1 MNLLNRVMSY
11 DKTKV
16 NQESC
21 NCEEC
26 VGITDVSEK
35 KEIIGNFRYADDFLR
50 KIENYQMICK
60 EKEFLTILNL
70 KYWYKDKKTKTF
82 IWKALF
88 IHGDKYDYY
97 ETLYIN
103 NKTKVKI
110 GCRVKG
116 HDVFTQRT
124 NDHIYGHGCSKC
136 KGCGKLTLEEFIKEA
151 NKVHGEG
158 RYDYSEVVYKNNK
171 TKVCIICH
179 NHEEPFRFM
188 QKPNDHIQGH
198 GCPKC
203 ARKLRSETQRMSLE
217 EFIERAR
224 KIHGDKYDYSKV
236 IYINKNTKVII
247 ICPIH
252 GKFKQSPDKHLNGC
266 GCQKCNKNKGEEAI
280 RKFLNE
286 KEIEFEEQKK
296 FKGCKYKQL
305 LKFDF
310 YIPKYN
316 LCIESD
322 GNIHFEKINW
332 TGKMTDEEMEENL
345 KSNQL
350 RDQIKND
357 YCKNNKI
364 NLLRIRYDENIEEKL
379 TEYFKE
385 NYIKI

>member
-1 MNLLNRVMSY
+1 MSY

-16 NQESC
+16 NQENC
-21 NCEEC
+21 NCEKC
-26 VGITDVSEK
+26 VGISDISEK
-35 KEIIGNFRYADDFLR
+35 KEIVGNFRFADDFLR
-50 KIENYQMICK
+50 KIENYRMMCK
-60 EKEFLTILNL
+60 EKELLTIINL

-82 IWKALF
+82 IWKALHA
-88 IHGDKYDYY
+88 HGDKYDYY
-97 ETLYIN
+97 ETVYIN

-116 HDVFTQRT
+116 HEIFTQRT
-124 NDHIYGHGCSKC
+124 NDHIYGHGCYKC
-136 KGCGKLTLEEFIKEA
+136 KGGSKLTLKEFIKKA
-151 NKVHGEG
+151 NEVHGEG

-179 NHEEPFRFM
+179 NHEEPFRFR

-203 ARKLRSETQRMSLE
+203 ARKLRSEIQHMPLE

-252 GKFKQSPDKHLNGC
+252 GKFKQSPDKHLNDRGC
-266 GCQKCNKNKGEEAI
+266 PKCNKNKGEEAI

-310 YIPKYN
+310 YLPRYN
-316 LCIESD
+316 LCIEFD
-322 GNIHFEKINW
+322 GSPHFKKINW
-332 TGKMTDEEMEENL
+332 NGRMTDEEMEENL
-345 KSNQL
+345 KSNQH
-350 RDQIKND
+350 RDQIKNE
-357 YCKNNKI
+357 YCKNNGI
-364 NLLRIRYDENIEEKL
+364 NLLRFNNIDTVKEELKKYFSEILSYEN
-379 TEYFKE
+379 
-385 NYIKI
+385 